1 MTTVPN
7 SAASGRAARGGRLGP
22 ALVMAS
28 ILSFLPQTA
37 ASQGFGLL
45 SGSGDGPLEIEADD
59 GLEWQQKQRRYV
71 ARGNAVAR
79 RGGSSIRAETLIAE
93 YRGGS
98 DDSTGGGG
106 SSIHRIIAEGS
117 VIVAS
122 ETEQAVGQRGVYDV
136 ESGYFILTGPYVQL
150 TTPQDTITADQSIE
164 YWERQQI
171 AVATGNALAVRA
183 DRKLRADRL
192 ESYFREGEDGDL
204 AARRIIGRGNVCLE
218 STTDVAHGQYG
229 DYDVDSGFAYMQ
241 NSVQIFQDGNI
252 LRGDA
257 AEVNLNTRVSRL
269 LSRPG
274 GSGGPGPAFQTD
286 GRGSPAARQGSGG
299 RVVGFI
305 RPSAGDGTPAPAVPP
320 QVRCR

>member
-1 MTTVPN
+1 VTATPHP
-7 SAASGRAARGGRLGP
+7 ASTGGATGRRRLAP
-22 ALVMAS
+22 ALVAAS
-28 ILSFLPQTA
+28 VLFFLPHSA

-79 RGGSSIRAETLIAE
+79 RGGSSIRADTLIAE

-98 DDSTGGGG
+98 DDATGGG
-106 SSIHRIIAEGS
+106 SSIHRLIAEGS
-117 VIVAS
+117 VVVAS
-122 ETEQAVGQRGVYDV
+122 ETERAIGQRGVYDV
-136 ESGYFILTGPYVQL
+136 ESGYFILTGPYVRL
-150 TTPQDTITADQSIE
+150 TTPQDTITANQSIE

-183 DRKLRADRL
+183 DRKIRADRL

-204 AARRIIGRGNVCLE
+204 AARRIIGRRNVCLE
-218 STTDVAHGQYG
+218 SATDVAHGQYG

-257 AEVNLNTRVSRL
+257 AEVNLNTKVSRL

-305 RPSAGDGTPAPAVPP
+305 MPSTGDDTPAPAIPP